1 MYGKVT
7 NCWLTV
13 NRACNLGCHWCYA
26 KNADLQDMNLNQAKK
41 VIDFL
46 SSIDVKKI
54 TLIGGEP
61 TIYKD
66 ICEIIQE
73 SKFKGIKIGMVT
85 NGIALKDAVFLSKLI
100 DCGLSSIG
108 LSLKGYDR
116 QSFIDTTGRDCYLD
130 VLDAIRVIS
139 STNII
144 FSVAFVLTRDN
155 IEYIHKG
162 ISDAIQAGAKRI
174 RLSFCYDFDAC
185 RTNKKAIENPYLL
198 ARLFEKQY
206 PIINEVSN
214 GNFSLFQSLPLC
226 VWNEE
231 FINML
236 SEKSQLTSICQVLS
250 KSGLIFDTDL
260 SVIPCNAM
268 YDYKIGLFER
278 DFYNKTTFEEYWNGE
293 AVTSFYDKLRSVP
306 DNECLN
312 CSGYSHCGGGCVS
325 NWFNYSFSELREM
338 NPSN

>member
-7 NCWLTV
+7 NCWLTL

-26 KNADLQDMNLNQAKK
+26 KNAALQDLDLNQAKQ
-41 VIDFL
+41 VVDFL
-46 SSIDVKKI
+46 STIDVKKI

-61 TIYKD
+61 AIYKYV
-66 ICEIIQE
+66 CEVIQE
-73 SKFKGIKIGMVT
+73 SKNKGIKVGMVT
-85 NGIALKDAVFLSKLI
+85 NGIALKNKDFLSKLI
-100 DCGLSSIG
+100 DSGLTSIG

-116 QSFIDTTGRDCYLD
+116 QSFIETTGRDCYLD
-130 VLDAIRVIS
+130 VLEAIKVIS
-139 STNII
+139 STDIL

-155 IEYIHKG
+155 IEYIHQG
-162 ISDAIQAGAKRI
+162 INDAIQAGAKRI

-198 ARLFEKQY
+198 ASLFEKQY
-206 PIINEVSN
+206 PIIDKVSN
-214 GNFSLFQSLPLC
+214 GNFSVFQSLPLC
-226 VWNEE
+226 VWNED

-236 SEKSQLTSICQVLS
+236 HNKSQITSICQVLS

-268 YDYKIGLFER
+268 YDYKIGKFGK
-278 DFYNKTTFEEYWNGE
+278 DFNDKRTFEEYWNGKS
-293 AVTSFYDKLRSVP
+293 VTEFYDKLRSVP
-306 DNECLN
+306 DKECLN

-325 NWFNYSFSELREM
+325 NWFNYSFSELKEM
-338 NPSN
+338 NASK